1 MYYVH
6 LISFDGKGSY
16 LSVHGRTHW
25 KTKRTAQKHAIDVMS
40 TKRPLFGAMI
50 AEIEDETGRVLKTYT
65 RKEAEK

>member
-16 LSVHGRTHW
+16 LSVHGRTCW
-25 KTKRTAQKHAIDVMS
+25 KTKRTAQKHAKDIMS
-40 TKRPLFGAMI
+40 TKRPLFEAMI
-50 AEIEDETGRVLKTYT
+50 AEIEDETGRVLKAYT